1 LVILQILGKVF
12 WLCGGFP
19 ALTLATVGFLK
30 CRIRTTSES
39 FERDSV
45 SVGGFAAAA
54 FLDFGEIKIGVKLIV
69 F

>member
-30 CRIRTTSES
+30 CRIRTTSE
-39 FERDSV
+39 DSV